1 MKAVGNNQAAL
12 EYFNH
17 RLQMEKDFY
26 MEPENCP
33 YPELKDTFE
42 LRKQTWN
49 YNLPL
54 KEKLEWI
61 FERDQYDRTLWSLT
75 ANRHPEQK
83 RRNEMLRGRAWD
95 TDSTNLLMVN
105 EVLRQGGFPRKSQVG
120 EFALLS
126 IWSVFQHNPLEQQK
140 EFLPQ
145 LEEAVRNGDIAPMYL
160 AMLKDRIDVRE
171 GRPQKYGTQRG
182 PDGLCPLQDASR
194 VNEWRKEVG
203 LPPIEIQ

>member
-1 MKAVGNNQAAL
+1 
-12 EYFNH
+12 
-17 RLQMEKDFY
+17 
-26 MEPENCP
+26 
-33 YPELKDTFE
+33 
-42 LRKQTWN
+42 
-49 YNLPL
+49 
-54 KEKLEWI
+54 
-61 FERDQYDRTLWSLT
+61 
-75 ANRHPEQK
+75 
-83 RRNEMLRGRAWD
+83 
-95 TDSTNLLMVN
+95 
-105 EVLRQGGFPRKSQVG
+105 VG